1 MNPFQFFLLSDGMYR
16 LAKLCGNLEKQC
28 YLLHFTDVW
37 GNIHQNIFFFK
48 SVIGS
53 NKESKKILKDLYS
66 ALKSES
72 SSEPEF
78 TRKPFIDH
86 NSGRDVF
93 PGQVEVSNE
102 WTNQMLYKCLII
114 TVLQENLWLRIRI
127 KKKKKLHWLGNIVW
141 FLHTAGMGHLE
152 YHYIPMGSV
161 LF

>member
-1 MNPFQFFLLSDGMYR
+1 M
-16 LAKLCGNLEKQC
+16 AC
-28 YLLHFTDVW
+28 TDWPNCVGTW
-37 GNIHQNIFFFK
+37 KSNVTYYTSQMFEETFIKIFFK

-114 TVLQENLWLRIRI
+114 TVLQENL
-127 KKKKKLHWLGNIVW
+127 
-141 FLHTAGMGHLE
+141 
-152 YHYIPMGSV
+152 
-161 LF
+161 